1 MSCVGRWLR
10 PDSRLA
16 FQRQVRQTYRTHR
29 TQSNIFADVGCAGF
43 SKRDAGWTVVRD
55 FCLHSMS

>member
-16 FQRQVRQTYRTHR
+16 FQRQVRQMHRTHR
-29 TQSNIFADVGCAGF
+29 TQSNIFADVGGVQDMIRVE
-43 SKRDAGWTVVRD
+43 KR
-55 FCLHSMS
+55 H